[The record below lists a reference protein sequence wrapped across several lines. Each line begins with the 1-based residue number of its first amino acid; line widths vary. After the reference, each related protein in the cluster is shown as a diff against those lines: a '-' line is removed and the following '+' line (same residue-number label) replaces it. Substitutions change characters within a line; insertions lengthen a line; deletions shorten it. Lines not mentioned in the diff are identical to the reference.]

1 MSTPGSPTSWPR
13 IAPARREL
21 LEAIVGEYAHHYAK
35 GRTVLAI
42 DGPDGAGKTVFA
54 DDLALAFERA
64 DHAVVRASIDDF
76 HQPRELRHRAGRF
89 SPAGYYRD
97 AFDYSLFRRVLLE
110 PFRLGGS
117 AGFQTRGFDLARDV
131 PVEAEWVTAPADA
144 VLIVD
149 GVFLN
154 RPELR
159 GAWNWSLW
167 LDARADARLARMVAR
182 DGADPSPDAASNLRY
197 AEAQRLYVRD
207 AHPNTTADAIV
218 DNTDPERP
226 VRRFADFC
234 SIEPA
239 PL

>member
-1 MSTPGSPTSWPR
+1 MDWAR

-21 LEAIVGEYAHHYAK
+21 LEGLVREYAQHYGK

-42 DGPDGAGKTVFA
+42 DGPDGAGKSRFA

-64 DHAVVRASIDDF
+64 GFTVFRASVDDF
-76 HQPRELRHRAGRF
+76 HFPREHRYRAGRT
-89 SPAGYYRD
+89 SAEGYYRD
-97 AFDYSLFRRVLLE
+97 AFDYSLLRRVLLE

-117 AGFQTRGFDLARDV
+117 TGFQLRGFDLARDV
-131 PVEAEWVTAPADA
+131 PVESEWVTGPADA
-144 VLIVD
+144 ILLVD

-159 GAWNWSLW
+159 AAWNWSLW
-167 LDARADARLARMVAR
+167 LDADPAVRHERLVAR
-182 DGADPSPDAASNLRY
+182 DGADPDPDAERTRRHSD
-197 AEAQRLYVRD
+197 AQRLYVRD
-207 AHPNTTADAIV
+207 AHPNTAANAIV
-218 DNTDPERP
+218 DNTDPARP
-226 VRRFADFC
+226 ERRFADYC